1 MNKIII
7 SNMFRAKNKQSF
19 FAMHQIY
26 NKIKNYDSSI
36 DVEFHILWDSK
47 NELSLKDD
55 IKWKDLIE
63 SSNFNI
69 VSYNLDFF
77 IEYCVNLYDLN
88 KQDIIK
94 NFTNFKAIFLLL
106 LPHYLRRVKMYDY
119 YLIYDDDIIINYDFV
134 DVIKLMLEKTSVLIT
149 EPFNC
154 NCDKVLIKKIL
165 EMYGPES
172 VSLYKKRNP
181 DIHGFNAG
189 FQGVDLSIFDDFLS
203 KDRFELMI
211 NMFNYDGIIDSNG
224 NEIWD
229 HRRFVNDTQQQSFLS
244 NMNII
249 KSKKDPHILDPLTYY
264 VAPNFGSHP
273 ILGTLNPEDE
283 LDGWGCCMKSKI
295 THFIGHTGGK
305 GKPKQFLEKVDEYL
319 IKNNFVI

>member
-1 MNKIII
+1 
-7 SNMFRAKNKQSF
+7 MFRAKNKQAF

-47 NELSLKDD
+47 NKLSLEDD
-55 IKWKDLIE
+55 IKWKNLIE

-88 KQDIIK
+88 KQDTIK

-119 YLIYDDDIIINYDFV
+119 YLIYDDDILINYDFV
-134 DVIKLMLEKTSVLIT
+134 DVINLMLEKTPVLIT

-154 NCDKVLIKKIL
+154 NCDKVLIKNIL
-165 EMYGPES
+165 EMYGSEA
-172 VSLYKKRNP
+172 VTLYKKRNP

-249 KSKKDPHILDPLTYY
+249 KSKKDPHILDPLTCY

-283 LDGWGCCMKSKI
+283 LNGWGCCMKSKI
-295 THFIGHTGGK
+295 SHFIGHTRGK

-319 IKNNFVI
+319 TKNNFVI

>member
-1 MNKIII
+1 MNKIVI
-7 SNMFRAKNKQSF
+7 SNMFRAKNKQAF

-47 NELSLKDD
+47 NELLLEDD
-55 IKWKDLIE
+55 IKWKNLIE

-88 KQDIIK
+88 KQDTIK

-119 YLIYDDDIIINYDFV
+119 YLIYDDDVVINYDFV
-134 DVIKLMLEKTSVLIT
+134 DVINLMLEKTPVLIT

-154 NCDKVLIKKIL
+154 NCDKVLIKNIL
-165 EMYGPES
+165 EMYGSEALT
-172 VSLYKKRNP
+172 LYKKRNP

-249 KSKKDPHILDPLTYY
+249 KSKKDPHILDPLTCY

-273 ILGTLNPEDE
+273 ILGTLNSEDE
-283 LDGWGCCMKSKI
+283 LNGWGCCMKSKI

>member
-1 MNKIII
+1 
-7 SNMFRAKNKQSF
+7 
-19 FAMHQIY
+19 
-26 NKIKNYDSSI
+26 
-36 DVEFHILWDSK
+36 
-47 NELSLKDD
+47 
-55 IKWKDLIE
+55 
-63 SSNFNI
+63 
-69 VSYNLDFF
+69 
-77 IEYCVNLYDLN
+77 
-88 KQDIIK
+88 
-94 NFTNFKAIFLLL
+94 
-106 LPHYLRRVKMYDY
+106 MYDY
-119 YLIYDDDIIINYDFV
+119 YLIYDDDIVINYDFV
-134 DVIKLMLEKTSVLIT
+134 DVIKLMVEKIPVLIT

-165 EMYGPES
+165 EMYGPEA
-172 VSLYKKRNP
+172 VTLYKKRNP

-249 KSKKDPHILDPLTYY
+249 KSKKDPHILDPLIYY

-273 ILGTLNPEDE
+273 ILGTLNSEDE
-283 LDGWGCCMKSKI
+283 LNGWGCCMKSKI
-295 THFIGHTGGK
+295 SHFIGHTRGK
-305 GKPKQFLEKVDEYL
+305 GKPIQFLEKMDEYL
-319 IKNNFVI
+319 KRNDFL

>member
-1 MNKIII
+1 MNKIVI

-36 DVEFHILWDSK
+36 DIEFHILWDSK
-47 NELSLKDD
+47 NELSLEDD

-77 IEYCVNLYDLN
+77 IEYCVNLYDMN
-88 KQDIIK
+88 KQDTIK

-119 YLIYDDDIIINYDFV
+119 YLLYDDDIVINYDFV
-134 DVIKLMLEKTSVLIT
+134 DIINLMLEKTPVLIT

-165 EMYGPES
+165 EMYGSEA
-172 VSLYKKRNP
+172 VTLYKKRNP

-249 KSKKDPHILDPLTYY
+249 KSKKDPHILDPLTCY

-273 ILGTLNPEDE
+273 ILGTLNSEDE
-283 LDGWGCCMKSKI
+283 LNGWGCCMKSKI
-295 THFIGHTGGK
+295 SHFIGHTRGK
-305 GKPKQFLEKVDEYL
+305 GKPIQFLEKMDEYL
-319 IKNNFVI
+319 KINNFL

>member
-1 MNKIII
+1 
-7 SNMFRAKNKQSF
+7 MFRAKNKQSF

-154 NCDKVLIKKIL
+154 NCDKVLIKNIL
-165 EMYGPES
+165 EMYGSEALT
-172 VSLYKKRNP
+172 LYKKRNP

-211 NMFNYDGIIDSNG
+211 NMFNYDGIID
-224 NEIWD
+224 
-229 HRRFVNDTQQQSFLS
+229 
-244 NMNII
+244 
-249 KSKKDPHILDPLTYY
+249 
-264 VAPNFGSHP
+264 
-273 ILGTLNPEDE
+273 
-283 LDGWGCCMKSKI
+283 
-295 THFIGHTGGK
+295 
-305 GKPKQFLEKVDEYL
+305 
-319 IKNNFVI
+319 

>member
-1 MNKIII
+1 MNKIVI
-7 SNMFRAKNKQSF
+7 SNMFRAKNKQAF

-88 KQDIIK
+88 KQDTIK

-106 LPHYLRRVKMYDY
+106 LPHYLRRVKLYDY
-119 YLIYDDDIIINYDFV
+119 CLIYDDDILINYDLV

-165 EMYGPES
+165 EMYGSEA
-172 VSLYKKRNP
+172 VTLYKKRNP

-273 ILGTLNPEDE
+273 ILGTLNSEDE
-283 LDGWGCCMKSKI
+283 LNGWGCCMKSKI

>member
-1 MNKIII
+1 MNKIVI
-7 SNMFRAKNKQSF
+7 SNMFRAKNKQAF

-119 YLIYDDDIIINYDFV
+119 YLIYDDDVVINYDFV
-134 DVIKLMLEKTSVLIT
+134 DVINLMLEKTPVLIT

-154 NCDKVLIKKIL
+154 NCDKVLIKNIL
-165 EMYGPES
+165 EMYGSEA
-172 VSLYKKRNP
+172 VTLYKKRNP

-249 KSKKDPHILDPLTYY
+249 KSKKDPHILDPLTCY

>member
-1 MNKIII
+1 
-7 SNMFRAKNKQSF
+7 MFRAKNKQAF

-47 NELSLKDD
+47 NELLLEDD
-55 IKWKDLIE
+55 IKWKNLIE

-88 KQDIIK
+88 KQDTIK

-119 YLIYDDDIIINYDFV
+119 YLIYDDDVVINYDFV
-134 DVIKLMLEKTSVLIT
+134 DVINLMLEKTPVLIT

-154 NCDKVLIKKIL
+154 NCDKVLIKNIL
-165 EMYGPES
+165 EMYGSEA
-172 VSLYKKRNP
+172 VTLYKKRNP

-249 KSKKDPHILDPLTYY
+249 KSKKDPHILDPLTCY

-273 ILGTLNPEDE
+273 ILGTLNSEDE
-283 LDGWGCCMKSKI
+283 LNGWGCCMKSKI
-295 THFIGHTGGK
+295 SHFIGHTRGK
-305 GKPKQFLEKVDEYL
+305 GKPIQFLEKMDEYL
-319 IKNNFVI
+319 KINNFL

>member
-1 MNKIII
+1 MNKIVI
-7 SNMFRAKNKQSF
+7 SNMFRAKNKQAF

-94 NFTNFKAIFLLL
+94 NSKNFKPIFLLL

-149 EPFNC
+149 EPFNG
-154 NCDKVLIKKIL
+154 NCDKVLIKNIL
-165 EMYGPES
+165 EMYGGSEALT
-172 VSLYKKRNP
+172 LYKKRNP

-229 HRRFVNDTQQQSFLS
+229 NRRFVNDTQQQSFLS

-249 KSKKDPHILDPLTYY
+249 KSKKDPHILDPLTCY

-273 ILGTLNPEDE
+273 ILGTLNSEDE
-283 LDGWGCCMKSKI
+283 LNGWGCCMKSKI
-295 THFIGHTGGK
+295 SHFIGHTRGK
-305 GKPKQFLEKVDEYL
+305 GKPIQFLEKMDEYL
-319 IKNNFVI
+319 KINNFL

>member
-1 MNKIII
+1 MNKIVI
-7 SNMFRAKNKQSF
+7 SNMFRAKNKQAF

-47 NELSLKDD
+47 NELLLEDD
-55 IKWKDLIE
+55 IKWKNLIE

-88 KQDIIK
+88 KQDTIK

-119 YLIYDDDIIINYDFV
+119 YLIYDDDILINYDLV

-165 EMYGPES
+165 EMYGSEA
-172 VSLYKKRNP
+172 VTLYKKRNP

-249 KSKKDPHILDPLTYY
+249 KSKKDPHILDPLTCY

-273 ILGTLNPEDE
+273 ILGTLNSEDE
-283 LDGWGCCMKSKI
+283 LNGWGCCMKSKI
-295 THFIGHTGGK
+295 SHFIGHTRGK
-305 GKPKQFLEKVDEYL
+305 GKPIQFLEKMDEYL
-319 IKNNFVI
+319 KINNFL

>member
-1 MNKIII
+1 MNKIVI
-7 SNMFRAKNKQSF
+7 SNMFRAKNKQAF

-47 NELSLKDD
+47 NELLLEDD
-55 IKWKDLIE
+55 IKWKNLIE

-88 KQDIIK
+88 KQDTIK

-119 YLIYDDDIIINYDFV
+119 YLIYDDDVVINYDFV
-134 DVIKLMLEKTSVLIT
+134 DVINLMLEKTPVLIT

-154 NCDKVLIKKIL
+154 NCDKVLIKNIL
-165 EMYGPES
+165 EMYGSEA
-172 VSLYKKRNP
+172 VTLYKKRNP

-249 KSKKDPHILDPLTYY
+249 KSKKDPHILDPLTCY

-273 ILGTLNPEDE
+273 ILGTLNSEDE
-283 LDGWGCCMKSKI
+283 LNGWGCCMKSKI
-295 THFIGHTGGK
+295 SHFIGHTRGK
-305 GKPKQFLEKVDEYL
+305 GKPIQFLEKMDEYL
-319 IKNNFVI
+319 KINNFL

>member
-1 MNKIII
+1 MNKIVI
-7 SNMFRAKNKQSF
+7 SNMFRAKNKQAF
-19 FAMHQIY
+19 FAIHQIY

-94 NFTNFKAIFLLL
+94 NSKNFKPIFLLL

-119 YLIYDDDIIINYDFV
+119 YLIYDDDVVINYDFV
-134 DVIKLMLEKTSVLIT
+134 DVINLMLEKTPVLIT

-154 NCDKVLIKKIL
+154 NCDKVLIKNIL
-165 EMYGPES
+165 EMYGSEALT
-172 VSLYKKRNP
+172 LYKKRNP

-229 HRRFVNDTQQQSFLS
+229 HRRFLYDTQQQSFLS
-244 NMNII
+244 TMNII
-249 KSKKDPHILDPLTYY
+249 KSKKDPHILDPLTCY

-273 ILGTLNPEDE
+273 ILGTLNSEDE
-283 LDGWGCCMKSKI
+283 LNGWGCCMNSKI
-295 THFIGHTGGK
+295 THFIGHTRGK

>member
-1 MNKIII
+1 
-7 SNMFRAKNKQSF
+7 MFRAKNKQAF

-94 NFTNFKAIFLLL
+94 NSKNFKPIFLLL

-149 EPFNC
+149 EPFNG
-154 NCDKVLIKKIL
+154 NCDKVLIKNIL
-165 EMYGPES
+165 EMYGGSEALT
-172 VSLYKKRNP
+172 LYKKRNP

-249 KSKKDPHILDPLTYY
+249 KSKKDPHILDPLTCY

-273 ILGTLNPEDE
+273 ILGTLNSEDE
-283 LDGWGCCMKSKI
+283 LNGWGCCMKSKI
-295 THFIGHTGGK
+295 SHFIGHTRGK
-305 GKPKQFLEKVDEYL
+305 GKPIQFLEKMDEYL
-319 IKNNFVI
+319 KINNFL

>member
-1 MNKIII
+1 
-7 SNMFRAKNKQSF
+7 MFRAKNKQSF

-134 DVIKLMLEKTSVLIT
+134 DVINLMLEKTPILIT

-165 EMYGPES
+165 EMYGSEA
-172 VSLYKKRNP
+172 VTLYKKRNP

>member
-1 MNKIII
+1 MNKIVI
-7 SNMFRAKNKQSF
+7 SNMFRAKNKQAF

-47 NELSLKDD
+47 NELLLEDD
-55 IKWKDLIE
+55 IKWKNLIE

-88 KQDIIK
+88 KQDTIK

-154 NCDKVLIKKIL
+154 NCDKVLIKNIL
-165 EMYGPES
+165 EMYGSEA
-172 VSLYKKRNP
+172 VTLYKKRNP

-229 HRRFVNDTQQQSFLS
+229 HRRFLNDTQQQSFLS
-244 NMNII
+244 TMNII
-249 KSKKDPHILDPLTYY
+249 KSKKDPHILDPLTCY

-273 ILGTLNPEDE
+273 ILGTLNSEDE
-283 LDGWGCCMKSKI
+283 LNGWGCCMKSKI
-295 THFIGHTGGK
+295 SHFIGHTRGK
-305 GKPKQFLEKVDEYL
+305 GKPIQFLEKMDEYL
-319 IKNNFVI
+319 KINNFL

>member
-1 MNKIII
+1 MNKIVI

-36 DVEFHILWDSK
+36 DIEFHILWDSK
-47 NELSLKDD
+47 NELSLEDD

-77 IEYCVNLYDLN
+77 IEYCVNLYDMN
-88 KQDIIK
+88 KQDTIK

-119 YLIYDDDIIINYDFV
+119 YLLYDDDIVINYDFV
-134 DVIKLMLEKTSVLIT
+134 DVINLMLEKTPVLIT

-165 EMYGPES
+165 EMYGSEA
-172 VSLYKKRNP
+172 VTLYKKRNP

-249 KSKKDPHILDPLTYY
+249 KSKKDPHILDPLTCY

-273 ILGTLNPEDE
+273 ILGTLNSEDE
-283 LDGWGCCMKSKI
+283 LNGWGCCMKSKI
-295 THFIGHTGGK
+295 SHFIGHTRGK
-305 GKPKQFLEKVDEYL
+305 GKPIQFLEKMDEYL
-319 IKNNFVI
+319 KINNFL

>member
-1 MNKIII
+1 MNKIVI
-7 SNMFRAKNKQSF
+7 SNMFRAKNKQAF
-19 FAMHQIY
+19 FAIHQIY

-94 NFTNFKAIFLLL
+94 NSKNFKPIFLLL

-149 EPFNC
+149 EPFNS
-154 NCDKVLIKKIL
+154 NCDKVLIKNIL
-165 EMYGPES
+165 EMYGGSEALT
-172 VSLYKKRNP
+172 LYKKRNP

-229 HRRFVNDTQQQSFLS
+229 NRRFVNDTQQQSFLS

-249 KSKKDPHILDPLTYY
+249 KSKKDPHILDPLTCY

-273 ILGTLNPEDE
+273 ILGTLNSEDE
-283 LDGWGCCMKSKI
+283 LNGWGCCMKSKI
-295 THFIGHTGGK
+295 SHFIGHTRGK
-305 GKPKQFLEKVDEYL
+305 GKPIQFLEKMDEYL
-319 IKNNFVI
+319 KINNFL

>member
-1 MNKIII
+1 MNKIVI

-36 DVEFHILWDSK
+36 DIEFHILWDSK
-47 NELSLKDD
+47 NELSLEDD

-77 IEYCVNLYDLN
+77 IEYCVNLYDMN
-88 KQDIIK
+88 KQDTIK

-119 YLIYDDDIIINYDFV
+119 YLIYDDDVVINYDFV
-134 DVIKLMLEKTSVLIT
+134 DVINLMLEKTPVLIT

-165 EMYGPES
+165 EMYGSEA
-172 VSLYKKRNP
+172 VTLYKKRNP

-249 KSKKDPHILDPLTYY
+249 KSKKDPHILDPLTCY

-273 ILGTLNPEDE
+273 ILGTLNSEDE
-283 LDGWGCCMKSKI
+283 LNGWGCCMKSKI
-295 THFIGHTGGK
+295 SHFIGHTRGK
-305 GKPKQFLEKVDEYL
+305 GKPIQFLEKMDEYL
-319 IKNNFVI
+319 KINNFL

>member
-134 DVIKLMLEKTSVLIT
+134 DVINLMLEKTPILIT

>member
-1 MNKIII
+1 MNKIVI
-7 SNMFRAKNKQSF
+7 SNMFRAKNKQAF

-154 NCDKVLIKKIL
+154 NCDKVLIKNIL
-165 EMYGPES
+165 EMYGSEALT
-172 VSLYKKRNP
+172 LYKKRNP

-249 KSKKDPHILDPLTYY
+249 KSKKDPHILDPLTCY

-273 ILGTLNPEDE
+273 ILGTLNSEDE
-283 LDGWGCCMKSKI
+283 LNGWGCCMKSKI
-295 THFIGHTGGK
+295 SHFIGHTRGK
-305 GKPKQFLEKVDEYL
+305 GKPIQFLEKMDEYL
-319 IKNNFVI
+319 KINNFL

>member
-1 MNKIII
+1 
-7 SNMFRAKNKQSF
+7 MFRAKNKQAF
-19 FAMHQIY
+19 FAMHQIH
-26 NKIKNYDSSI
+26 NKIKSYDSSI

-47 NELSLKDD
+47 NELLLEDD
-55 IKWKDLIE
+55 AKWKDLIE
-63 SSNFNI
+63 SSGFNI

-77 IEYCVNLYDLN
+77 IDYCVNLYDLN
-88 KQDIIK
+88 KQDTIK

-119 YLIYDDDIIINYDFV
+119 YLIYDDDIVINYDFV
-134 DVIKLMLEKTSVLIT
+134 DVIKLMIEKTPVLIT
-149 EPFNC
+149 EPFNS
-154 NCDKVLIKKIL
+154 NCDKVLIKKIV

-181 DIHGFNAG
+181 DLHGFNAG

-249 KSKKDPHILDPLTYY
+249 KSKKDPHILDPLTCY

-273 ILGTLNPEDE
+273 VLGTLNSEDE
-283 LDGWGCCMKSKI
+283 LNGWGCCMKSKI
-295 THFIGHTGGK
+295 SHFIGHTRGK
-305 GKPKQFLEKVDEYL
+305 GKPIQFLEKMDEYL
-319 IKNNFVI
+319 KRNNFL

>member
-1 MNKIII
+1 MNKIVI
-7 SNMFRAKNKQSF
+7 SNMFRAKNKQAF
-19 FAMHQIY
+19 FAIHQIY

-94 NFTNFKAIFLLL
+94 NSTNFKPIFLLL

-165 EMYGPES
+165 EMYGSEA
-172 VSLYKKRNP
+172 VTLYKKRNP

-249 KSKKDPHILDPLTYY
+249 KSKKDPHILDPLTCY

-273 ILGTLNPEDE
+273 ILGTLNSEDE
-283 LDGWGCCMKSKI
+283 LNGWGCCMKSKI
-295 THFIGHTGGK
+295 SHFIGHTRGK
-305 GKPKQFLEKVDEYL
+305 GKPIQFLEKMDEYL
-319 IKNNFVI
+319 KINNFL

>member
-1 MNKIII
+1 MNNKIVI

-36 DVEFHILWDSK
+36 DIEFHILWDTN

-55 IKWKDLIE
+55 IKWKNLIE
-63 SSNFNI
+63 SSDFNI
-69 VSYNLDFF
+69 VSYSTDFF
-77 IEYCVNLYDLN
+77 IDYCVNLYDLN
-88 KQDIIK
+88 KQDTIK
-94 NFTNFKAIFLLL
+94 NFTNYKAIFLLL

-119 YLIYDDDIIINYDFV
+119 YLMYDDDIVINYDFI
-134 DVIKLMLEKTSVLIT
+134 DIIKLMLEKTSVLIT

-154 NCDKVLIKKIL
+154 NCDKVLINKIV
-165 EMYGPES
+165 EMYGTES
-172 VSLYKKRNP
+172 ESLYKKRNP
-181 DIHGFNAG
+181 NLYGFNAG

-203 KDRFELMI
+203 KDRFELML
-211 NMFNYDGIIDSNG
+211 NMFNYDGIIDSDG

-244 NMNII
+244 TINII
-249 KSKKDPHILDPLTYY
+249 KSKKDPHILDPLTCY

-273 ILGTLNPEDE
+273 ILGTLNSEDE
-283 LDGWGCCMKSKI
+283 LNGWGCCMKSKI
-295 THFIGHTGGK
+295 SHFIGHTRGK
-305 GKPKQFLEKVDEYL
+305 GKPIQFLEKMDEYL
-319 IKNNFVI
+319 KINNFL

>member
-1 MNKIII
+1 MNKIVI
-7 SNMFRAKNKQSF
+7 SNMFRAKNKQAF

-94 NFTNFKAIFLLL
+94 NSTNFKTIFLLL

-154 NCDKVLIKKIL
+154 NCDKVLIKNIL
-165 EMYGPES
+165 EMYGSEALT
-172 VSLYKKRNP
+172 LYKKRNP

-249 KSKKDPHILDPLTYY
+249 KSKKDPHILDPLTCY

-273 ILGTLNPEDE
+273 ILGTLNSEDE
-283 LDGWGCCMKSKI
+283 LNGWGCCMKSKI
-295 THFIGHTGGK
+295 SHFIGHTRGK
-305 GKPKQFLEKVDEYL
+305 GKPIQFLEKMDEYL
-319 IKNNFVI
+319 KINNFL

>member
-1 MNKIII
+1 MNKIVI
-7 SNMFRAKNKQSF
+7 SNMFRAKNKQAF

-154 NCDKVLIKKIL
+154 NCDKVLIKNIL
-165 EMYGPES
+165 EMYGSEALT
-172 VSLYKKRNP
+172 LYKKRNP

-229 HRRFVNDTQQQSFLS
+229 HRRFLNDTQQQSFLS
-244 NMNII
+244 TMNII
-249 KSKKDPHILDPLTYY
+249 KSKKDPHILDPLTCY

-273 ILGTLNPEDE
+273 ILGTLNSEDE
-283 LDGWGCCMKSKI
+283 LNGWGCCMNSKI
-295 THFIGHTGGK
+295 THFIGHTRGK

-319 IKNNFVI
+319 KINNFL

>member
-1 MNKIII
+1 MSKIVI
-7 SNMFRAKNKQSF
+7 SNMFRAKNKQAF
-19 FAMHQIY
+19 FAMHQIH
-26 NKIKNYDSSI
+26 NKIKSYDSSI

-47 NELSLKDD
+47 NELLLEDD
-55 IKWKDLIE
+55 AKWKDLIE
-63 SSNFNI
+63 SSGFNI

-77 IEYCVNLYDLN
+77 IDYCVNLYDLN
-88 KQDIIK
+88 KQDTIK

-119 YLIYDDDIIINYDFV
+119 YLIYDDDIVINYDFV
-134 DVIKLMLEKTSVLIT
+134 DVIKLMIEKTPVLIT
-149 EPFNC
+149 EPFNS
-154 NCDKVLIKKIL
+154 NCDKVLIKKIV

-181 DIHGFNAG
+181 DLHGFNAG

-249 KSKKDPHILDPLTYY
+249 KSKKDPHILDPLTCY

-273 ILGTLNPEDE
+273 VLGTLNSEDE
-283 LDGWGCCMKSKI
+283 LNGWGCCMKSKI
-295 THFIGHTGGK
+295 SHFIGHTRGK
-305 GKPKQFLEKVDEYL
+305 GKPIQFLEKMDEYL
-319 IKNNFVI
+319 KRNNFL

>member
-1 MNKIII
+1 MNKIVI
-7 SNMFRAKNKQSF
+7 SNMFRAKNKQAF

-47 NELSLKDD
+47 NKLSLEDD
-55 IKWKDLIE
+55 IKWKNLIE

-88 KQDIIK
+88 KQDTIK

-119 YLIYDDDIIINYDFV
+119 YLIYDDDILINYDFV
-134 DVIKLMLEKTSVLIT
+134 DVINLMLEKTPVLIT

-154 NCDKVLIKKIL
+154 NCDKVLIKNIL
-165 EMYGPES
+165 EMYGSEA
-172 VSLYKKRNP
+172 VTLYKKRNP

-249 KSKKDPHILDPLTYY
+249 KSKKDPHILDPLTCY

-283 LDGWGCCMKSKI
+283 LNGWGCCMKSKI
-295 THFIGHTGGK
+295 SHFIGHTRGK

-319 IKNNFVI
+319 TKNNFVI